1 MLKYMGF
8 EEDMNVINEMKKR
21 YYKLYF
27 KTNKE
32 EKAKNNP
39 LQLNQAEHGTVNSG
53 VTGSI
58 PVGGVDKNSILSYTT
73 SCVEEVCRESN
84 LPLCGISLEAKLKVS
99 NLSSPVRFWYSAF
112 GLSEYPK
119 NKMSINTLVTQL

>member
-8 EEDMNVINEMKKR
+8 EEDMNAINEMKKR

-73 SCVEEVCRESN
+73 SCVKEVR
-84 LPLCGISLEAKLKVS
+84 
-99 NLSSPVRFWYSAF
+99 
-112 GLSEYPK
+112 
-119 NKMSINTLVTQL
+119 